1 MTENNR
7 LLDNN
12 GHSGRSTLHARRIEI
27 NDMNH
32 VDGVQL
38 MVHDGHGNSCF
49 CSLTA
54 PECVAL
60 ACDLL
65 NAADILRDE
74 LTSQVN

>member
-27 NDMNH
+27 NDINH

-38 MVHDGHGNSCF
+38 MVHDERGNSCF

-54 PECVAL
+54 PECMAL
-60 ACDLL
+60 ARDLL
-65 NAADILRDE
+65 NAEEILHDE
-74 LTSQVN
+74 LTRK